1 MGLYKDISNSE
12 YAAKD
17 TALYNRMNGVQ
28 KHSVIGLAATQIAPQ
43 LLTFTIGKLLNG
55 SKKADDIET
64 SNVNQSEDAKRE
76 QLNKDLDKILNE
88 IGAKNERDIN
98 EAVSRKQD
106 KSNEKI
112 AKKENEINGLAE
124 NLATAT
130 NALNELKAKTFDST
144 NDPDGSLKAEND
156 KQIKAK
162 EKEIDN
168 LNKKLE
174 TAKAELNETVETE
187 KAELQKIENK
197 ANEAYKIIEELTEL
211 NKRDDKDTVVVAEK
225 QEALKGFNEARKA
238 FLTATTPEDKKTYA
252 KKLQELYE
260 ANPND
265 ATIKFAYEKM
275 LQKKVDEALAA

>member
-1 MGLYKDISNSE
+1 MAGYTDISNSE

-28 KHSVIGLAATQIAPQ
+28 KHSVAGVVATQIAPQ

-55 SKKADDIET
+55 SKKADDAET
-64 SNVNQSEDAKRE
+64 SNANQSEGAKRE

-112 AKKENEINGLAE
+112 AKKENEVNDLAK
-124 NLATAT
+124 NLATVT

-144 NDPDGSLKAEND
+144 NDPDGSLKKAND
-156 KQIKAK
+156 KQINDK
-162 EKEIDN
+162 EKEIES

-174 TAKAELNETVETE
+174 KAKTELNKTVETE

-211 NKRDDKDTVVVAEK
+211 NKVNDKDTVVKEK
-225 QEALKGFNEARKA
+225 QEALKGFNEARNA
-238 FLTATTPEDKKTYA
+238 FLVAATPEDKKKYA
-252 KKLQELYE
+252 KKLQDLYE